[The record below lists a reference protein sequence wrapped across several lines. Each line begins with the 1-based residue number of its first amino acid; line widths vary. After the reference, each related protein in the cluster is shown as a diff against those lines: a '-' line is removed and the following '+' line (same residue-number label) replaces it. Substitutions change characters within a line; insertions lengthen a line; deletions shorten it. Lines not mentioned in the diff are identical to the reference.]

1 MPSREE
7 RSTGVPIVHEDADV
21 LVVDKPAGVRSAT
34 PGADARTDDS
44 LFGLLKRRAR
54 ERRAGK
60 LWIIHRL
67 DQPASGLLVFARS
80 ERGFAWLK
88 ESLKSRRMER
98 TYVALVEGELA
109 AGSEGTL
116 TDWLRERADG
126 QVVPSAEGGDAR
138 LAVTHWRSLA
148 CGRGRSVLELS
159 LGTGRKHQLR
169 VQLAA
174 AGHPIVGDRR
184 YGQARSARSEATPS
198 GGRSARPPARVHD
211 SDGQARSARS
221 EREARAEAA
230 WRQPSRPGQARSE
243 RRAAAGGRLCL
254 HASRL
259 AFPHPA
265 TGALLA
271 FESRAPRA
279 FFELAGARAPRS
291 GAVRAPVATASAVV
305 PGAEARAARWLDGEL
320 EGFDAACEHERLV
333 PGLLRLL
340 EPRTGMRVLELTAG
354 EPVLCAALSQVG
366 AEARAVSLRDDAKLA
381 ELPSASLDAIACPL
395 ALVRE
400 PAPETVLAAIARA
413 LVPGGAC
420 VFALPHPAFFASRQS
435 RWTWRDPTHQ
445 SRTSD
450 GYLSAFDVGL
460 PDGAR
465 LFHRPLQLW
474 VKACADAGL
483 SIDRLEEWPGSPG
496 PRGDDPRAKEM
507 RRARREIPLFVGLR
521 ALCIVTATEPLA
533 PGAPER

>member
-1 MPSREE
+1 MSARADPT
-7 RSTGVPIVHEDADV
+7 TGLTIVHEDADV
-21 LVVDKPAGVRSAT
+21 LVVDKPAGLRSAT
-34 PGADARTDDS
+34 PGADLRTDDS

-80 ERGFAWLK
+80 ERAFAWLK

-98 TYVALVEGELA
+98 TYTALVEGELA

-116 TDWLRERADG
+116 TGWLRERQDG
-126 QVVPSAEGGDAR
+126 QVVPAPEGGDAR

-148 CGRGRSVLELS
+148 CGRGRSVLELR

-184 YGQARSARSEATPS
+184 YGQARSAR
-198 GGRSARPPARVHD
+198 
-211 SDGQARSARS
+211 
-221 EREARAEAA
+221 
-230 WRQPSRPGQARSE
+230 
-243 RRAAAGGRLCL
+243 AAAASGRLCL

-259 AFPHPA
+259 AFPDPA
-265 TGALLA
+265 TGAPLV

-279 FFELAGARAPRS
+279 FFELAGARAPRA
-291 GAVRAPVATASAVV
+291 GVLHAALPRASWIEPSS
-305 PGAEARAARWLDGEL
+305 EARAARWLDGEL
-320 EGFDAACEHERLV
+320 EGFGVACERERLV

-340 EPRTGMRVLELTAG
+340 EPRAGMRVAEITAG
-354 EPVLCAALSQVG
+354 DAVLCPALARIG
-366 AEARAVSLRDDAKLA
+366 AEVRAVSLRDDPKLA
-381 ELPSASLDAIACPL
+381 ELAAASLDAVACPL

-400 PAPETVLAAIARA
+400 PAPEAVLAAIARA

-420 VFALPHPAFFASRQS
+420 VFALPHPAFFAPRQS

-445 SRTSD
+445 SRASD

-460 PDGAR
+460 ADGAR

-474 VKACADAGL
+474 VKASADAGL
-483 SIDRLEEWPGSPG
+483 AIERLEEWPGSPG
-496 PRGDDPRAKEM
+496 PRGDEPRAKEM
-507 RRARREIPLFVGLR
+507 RRAHREFPLFVGIR
-521 ALCIVTATEPLA
+521 AT
-533 PGAPER
+533 R

>member
-1 MPSREE
+1 MSA
-7 RSTGVPIVHEDADV
+7 RSDLPTGLTIVHEDVDV
-21 LVVDKPAGVRSAT
+21 LVVDKPAGLRSAT
-34 PGADARTDDS
+34 PGADLRTDDS
-44 LFGLLKRRAR
+44 VFGLLKRRAR
-54 ERRAGK
+54 ERRSGR

-80 ERGFAWLK
+80 ERAFAWLK

-98 TYVALVEGELA
+98 TYTALVEGELA

-116 TDWLRERADG
+116 TDWLRERQDG
-126 QVVPSAEGGDAR
+126 QVVPAAEGGDAR

-148 CGRGRSVLELS
+148 CGRGRSVLELR

-184 YGQARSARSEATPS
+184 YGQARS
-198 GGRSARPPARVHD
+198 
-211 SDGQARSARS
+211 S
-221 EREARAEAA
+221 ERPARAEAA
-230 WRQPSRPGQARSE
+230 WRQPSRPGQARSP
-243 RRAAAGGRLCL
+243 RAAAAAGRLCL

-259 AFPHPA
+259 AFPDPA

-279 FFELAGARAPRS
+279 FFELAGARAPRP
-291 GAVRAPVATASAVV
+291 GAPRAPLPRGSAVE
-305 PGAEARAARWLDGEL
+305 PSSEARAARWLDGEL
-320 EGFDAACEHERLV
+320 EGFDAACERERLV

-340 EPRTGMRVLELTAG
+340 EPRAGMRVVELVAG
-354 EPVLCAALSQVG
+354 EPVLCAALARIG
-366 AEARAVSLRDDAKLA
+366 AEARAVSLRADPKLG
-381 ELPSASLDAIACPL
+381 ELPAASLDAVACPL
-395 ALVRE
+395 ALVLE
-400 PAPETVLAAIARA
+400 PAPEAVLAAVARA

-420 VFALPHPAFFASRQS
+420 VFALPHPAFFAPRQS

-445 SRTSD
+445 SRACD

-460 PDGAR
+460 AEGTR

-474 VKACADAGL
+474 VKACADAGFAVE
-483 SIDRLEEWPGSPG
+483 RLEEWPGSAG
-496 PRGDDPRAKEM
+496 PRGEEPRAREM
-507 RRARREIPLFVGLR
+507 RRAHREFPLFVGIR
-521 ALCIVTATEPLA
+521 VT
-533 PGAPER
+533 R